1 MIAITLLERSGR
13 FLRTDIRYLLKGGA
27 WLGVGQGVAMA
38 AGFLLSVAFANL
50 VPKEVFGTYKFVF
63 SLAGLFGTFS
73 LTAMGTAVTQAVA
86 RGFDGALAQ
95 GMRASLRWSLISVTI
110 TLGAALYYYIN
121 GNNVLA
127 FSLVIVAFSAPLIAA
142 WNLSFSFLKGKKDFR
157 RDTLYGILLS
167 VVPPV
172 FIVGVLLFSENVPL
186 IIAAYFIP
194 VALLSYSAYRR
205 TTNLYPL
212 SGKTDLD
219 TPRYGFNLSAMS
231 ILGRVASYIDKILLF
246 HFLGAAPLAVYS
258 FAIAPV
264 QYALRAN
271 GIFRTLALP
280 KLAERDIPAL
290 KRTLPRKILIHFT
303 LSALVTAAYV
313 LLAPF
318 FFDIFFPA
326 YRDAVIY
333 SQALALL
340 ILTAPGVWLGQTLTA
355 HAKTR
360 QLYIINTVSPIMKI
374 GLLLILTP
382 LYGLWGAVAAMLGV
396 SVVGLFMAIAV
407 FRSL

>member
-50 VPKEVFGTYKFVF
+50 VPKEIFGIYKFVF

-86 RGFDGALAQ
+86 RGFDGALRQ
-95 GMRASLRWSLISVTI
+95 GIRVSLQWSLLSVAI
-110 TLGAALYYYIN
+110 MLGAALYYSLN
-121 GNNVLA
+121 GNDILA
-127 FSLVIVAFSAPLIAA
+127 LSLVVVAFSAPLIAA
-142 WNLSFSFLKGKKDFR
+142 WNLSFSYLKGKKDFR
-157 RDTLYGILLS
+157 RDTLFGIAIS
-167 VVPPV
+167 VVPPLA
-172 FIVGVLLFSENVPL
+172 IIGVLFFSENVPL

-194 VALLSYSAYRR
+194 VALLSFTAYRR
-205 TTNLYPL
+205 TVRAYRPGSAVDPAT
-212 SGKTDLD
+212 T
-219 TPRYGFNLSAMS
+219 RYGFNLSAMS

-264 QYALRAN
+264 QYVLRTN
-271 GIFRTLALP
+271 GVFRALALP
-280 KLAERDIPAL
+280 KLAERDIPTL
-290 KRTLPRKILIHFT
+290 KRTLPRKILIHFA
-303 LSALVTAAYV
+303 LSALVTAVYV

-333 SQALALL
+333 SQALSLL

-355 HAKTR
+355 HTKTR
-360 QLYIINTVSPIMKI
+360 QLYIINTISPILKI
-374 GLLLILTP
+374 GLLLVLTP
-382 LYGLWGAVAAMLGV
+382 LWGIWGAVAAMLGV
-396 SVVGLFMAIAV
+396 SAVGFFMAIVV